1 MSSSNGAPT
10 ETSPLLA
17 KSKSLQEVDP
27 IPIDP
32 GAGFAPEG
40 IHSSESDLEDG
51 APPGADDTDGGDLER
66 QVTNE
71 GRIKQY
77 EGMPEVKKKMKY
89 ILPAVAIGVSRT
101 NSA

>member
-1 MSSSNGAPT
+1 MASSNGAPT
-10 ETSPLLA
+10 ETSPLLP
-17 KSKSLQEVDP
+17 KRKPLQEVEP

-32 GAGFAPEG
+32 GVGVAPEG
-40 IHSSESDLEDG
+40 VHSNEPESDTE
-51 APPGADDTDGGDLER
+51 ASADADSGDLER

-89 ILPAVAIGVSRT
+89 ILPALAIGVS
-101 NSA
+101 AADPP